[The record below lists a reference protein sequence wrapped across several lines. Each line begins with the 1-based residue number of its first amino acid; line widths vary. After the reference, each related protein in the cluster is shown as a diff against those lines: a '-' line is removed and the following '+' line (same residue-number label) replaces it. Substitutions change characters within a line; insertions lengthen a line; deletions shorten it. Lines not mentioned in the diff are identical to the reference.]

1 MANSSRLCKNR
12 NDQML
17 IPMNVEGGMWQD
29 GFFTS
34 GKGVALVIILFGTA
48 AVFAWMSNQYLN
60 ILGKILITALTL
72 YLDSL
77 ILRFVILEEKY
88 NMQLVVRLAEFSIT
102 TPSVFWNIIS
112 IRDTEDGAILM
123 YSNGKI
129 GVIAR
134 LERDTIVGKNS
145 EFKEIHFDAISDFY
159 KEVNNKN
166 LMLVQMDLMEPA
178 GKDSRIAKLDE
189 VGTKATNENIAKLIE
204 CQVGHIKKVT
214 RSTLSE
220 SNYVLFYT
228 DDISRVDS
236 IMVDVIDCLYKLLD
250 GAYVGYEILSA
261 NQTTSSM
268 VCDEYNVKYFDS
280 TEATV
285 NLYRNS
291 GGNIA
296 RAAEITGIVYADGT
310 EVELDTD
317 GMFRISTLTGYVKS
331 GAIKKG
337 EWTVRNTLERK
348 GNKEKNFKNRREV
361 TFDDILETGK
371 QRIREQV
378 EAETVDLDD
387 IMFGER
393 PKVILLDKQD
403 DNEGS
408 VNTADIE
415 ENKPSRRIQFS
426 KGKKQEKQRGL
437 TGLKQHEQ
445 YKSIKNKED
454 KIGEQIQADQAEIED
469 EEYIDY

>member
-1 MANSSRLCKNR
+1 MANSDRLCKNR

-17 IPMNVEGGMWQD
+17 IPMNVEGGAWSD
-29 GFFTS
+29 DFFTS
-34 GKGVALVIILFGTA
+34 SKGVALIIIVFGTA

-60 ILGKILITALTL
+60 IIGKIIITALTL

-77 ILRFVILEEKY
+77 LLRFVIFEEKY
-88 NMQLVVRLAEFSIT
+88 NMQLVARLAEFSIT
-102 TPSVFWNIIS
+102 TPSVFWNIIN

-123 YSNGKI
+123 YSNGKV
-129 GVIAR
+129 GVVVR
-134 LERDTIVGKNS
+134 LERDTIVGKSS
-145 EFKEIHFDAISDFY
+145 EFKETHFDAISDFY

-166 LMLVQMDLMEPA
+166 LMLVQMDLMEQA

-189 VGTKATNENIAKLIE
+189 VADKASNENIAKLLEYQI
-204 CQVGHIKKVT
+204 GHIKKVT

-220 SNYVLFYT
+220 SDYMLFYT

-236 IMVDVIDCLYKLLD
+236 IMIDVIDCLYKLLE

-261 NQTTSSM
+261 NQIPSSM

-285 NLYRNS
+285 NLYKNS
-291 GGNIA
+291 GGSII
-296 RAAEITGIVYADGT
+296 RAADITGIVYADGT

-317 GMFRISTLTGYVKS
+317 EMFRISTLTGYVKS

-337 EWTVRNTLERK
+337 EWTVRDTLERK
-348 GNKEKNFKNRREV
+348 NNKEKNLRNKGNRKEV

-371 QRIREQV
+371 QRTREQV
-378 EAETVDLDD
+378 EAETADLDD

-393 PKVILLDKQD
+393 PKVVLL
-403 DNEGS
+403 NEQEQKEMEQ
-408 VNTADIE
+408 ADI
-415 ENKPSRRIQFS
+415 
-426 KGKKQEKQRGL
+426 
-437 TGLKQHEQ
+437 
-445 YKSIKNKED
+445 D
-454 KIGEQIQADQAEIED
+454 DD
-469 EEYIDY
+469 EYVDY